1 MDKKDLF
8 DKARSKYGIDAQV
21 QMCIEEM
28 SELTKELCKWFRDK
42 GDINHISEEIADVE
56 IMLEQMKQFFN
67 LQDDVERYKTFKL
80 GRLEERLKEDGIK
93 VKMHKSD
100 YGNYWIVERED
111 EQ

>member
-56 IMLEQMKQFFN
+56 IMLEQMKQS
-67 LQDDVERYKTFKL
+67 FKL

>member
-100 YGNYWIVERED
+100 SQED
-111 EQ
+111 